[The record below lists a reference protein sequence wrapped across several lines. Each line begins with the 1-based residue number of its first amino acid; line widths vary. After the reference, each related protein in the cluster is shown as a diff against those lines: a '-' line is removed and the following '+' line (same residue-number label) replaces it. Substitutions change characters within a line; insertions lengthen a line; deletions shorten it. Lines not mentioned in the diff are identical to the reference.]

1 MKKLF
6 LLLALFLMC
15 HLGMAQTND
24 SIWKP
29 FEAKFTTSGSIF
41 QGNGYRIRTES
52 IEIPPYKSRVVR
64 YLRTQHCKDE
74 DYYWSLAEKLLGCY
88 KKDITFSKEGDISIY
103 SCVRHNYMDSVP
115 TICTAYIQP
124 VTACLLSGVAFSKQ
138 GVADTVYQR
147 QLVDKIWNCDIP
159 HSVYIPNSED
169 TIYFLR
175 QKIINPQ
182 LLLEKNKPV
191 YVYDSELKSFRSN
204 YYKFGRS
211 NDGYIVCSWDSYL
224 TDEAVEQARGNLI
237 LDKKKESKILF
248 EGKDTILFRGCKFT
262 ADRIVSQNRSF
273 RGGYEVTTTY
283 LAKVEFEN
291 MPVLIHLNQN
301 QHADSIGENMP
312 LPSFIEENIF
322 RLKNRPPAVT
332 VIRDSIPATD
342 TLFVVKKNRFPLWT
356 YYDKNTRIT
365 GVSLGIGEIN
375 DLRNVTTNG
384 LKLDVIGSSSFLAL
398 MLPFALV
405 PPSEIMELN
414 RRWQIAESAIL
425 YKNRFSITN
434 GISFSVAGS
443 VLDSHIINGIGFG
456 GIVTINYRV
465 NGMSLAGLNNGLT
478 YNNGLQVAGLW
489 ATAHQSNGMQIGVL
503 GTMGHHVKGVQI
515 GAFNFAKK
523 QICGLQTG
531 VFNTATKSNG
541 LQIGLCNFSKKLKGI
556 QIGFWNKSDRR
567 SLPFFNWGF

>member
-1 MKKLF
+1 M
-6 LLLALFLMC
+6 
-15 HLGMAQTND
+15 
-24 SIWKP
+24 
-29 FEAKFTTSGSIF
+29 
-41 QGNGYRIRTES
+41 
-52 IEIPPYKSRVVR
+52 
-64 YLRTQHCKDE
+64 
-74 DYYWSLAEKLLGCY
+74 
-88 KKDITFSKEGDISIY
+88 
-103 SCVRHNYMDSVP
+103 
-115 TICTAYIQP
+115 
-124 VTACLLSGVAFSKQ
+124 
-138 GVADTVYQR
+138 
-147 QLVDKIWNCDIP
+147 
-159 HSVYIPNSED
+159 
-169 TIYFLR
+169 
-175 QKIINPQ
+175 
-182 LLLEKNKPV
+182 LEKNKPV

-322 RLKNRPPAVT
+322 RLKNRPPVVT

-414 RRWQIAESAIL
+414 RRWQIAEPAIL

-434 GISFSVAGS
+434 GIFFSVAGS

-489 ATAHQSNGMQIGVL
+489 ATVHQSNGMQIRGIRNYGASCKRSTNRYIQFCKKTNMWFTDRGV
-503 GTMGHHVKGVQI
+503 
-515 GAFNFAKK
+515 
-523 QICGLQTG
+523 
-531 VFNTATKSNG
+531 
-541 LQIGLCNFSKKLKGI
+541 
-556 QIGFWNKSDRR
+556 
-567 SLPFFNWGF
+567 